1 MRFMPVAQR
10 RLETGLLCSL
20 AVAAAVLL
28 SFRGIYEPDLWYHLA
43 QGREAAAGRLVRSN
57 VFSFIHPD
65 FPQAY
70 TSWLYDLAGYSAW
83 RVADGVGIQLLHAS
97 LLALMFVLVYRACR
111 ERAPAGAALAVLA
124 IGFFVIE
131 PRAIPRPHVASFAGL
146 AACTLLVE
154 RARRLGTAAPLWWA
168 IPIVA
173 VWSNLHVESVF
184 GVLLIGVFAAG
195 EFAYPSRFRDA
206 KRSRRSVSL
215 PRRCSRPCSTRTAGG
230 SSAISTRTGPCRKS

>member
-1 MRFMPVAQR
+1 MRFTPSAEV
-10 RLETGLLCSL
+10 RLRTALLCSL

-43 QGREAAAGRLVRSN
+43 QGREAAAGRLIDTN
-57 VFSFIHPD
+57 LFSFTAPD

-70 TSWLYDLAGYSAW
+70 TSWLYDLAGYLAW
-83 RVADGVGIQLLHAS
+83 LAADGTGIQLFHAA
-97 LLALMFVLVYRACR
+97 LLTLTFVLVYRACR
-111 ERAPAGAALAVLA
+111 ERGPVPAALAVLA
-124 IGFFVIE
+124 IGFFVLE

-146 AACTLLVE
+146 ASCSLLVE

-195 EFAYPSRFRDA
+195 EFAMPVA
-206 KRSRRSVSL
+206 L
-215 PRRCSRPCSTRTAGG
+215 PRREAVKAIAL
-230 SSAISTRTGPCRKS
+230 SAACLLATVVNPYGWGLERYL